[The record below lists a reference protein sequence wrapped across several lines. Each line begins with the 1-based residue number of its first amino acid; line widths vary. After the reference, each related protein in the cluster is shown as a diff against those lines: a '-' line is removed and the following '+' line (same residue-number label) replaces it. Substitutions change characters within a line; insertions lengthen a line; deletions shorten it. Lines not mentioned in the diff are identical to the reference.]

1 MKKGLYLRL
10 ALDGMRKN
18 KRLYLPYLLTCAGM
32 VMMFYILYSLAY
44 SPVVRDMR
52 GGDTMAVVLLLGT
65 IVIAVFALLFL
76 LYTNS
81 FLARRRNREFGLYNI
96 LGMNKR
102 NLSRILSW
110 ETLLSALISI
120 LGGLAGGLL
129 FAKLAELFL
138 LRMAGERAP
147 SAWRPGAS
155 RRCSS
160 SSGPS
165 SSCCFWCP
173 WPGWASCG
181 PWTC

>member
-138 LRMAGERAP
+138 LRMAGERAGFALSVAP
-147 SAWRPGAS
+147 RSIAAAFLFFGAI
-155 RRCSS
+155 
-160 SSGPS
+160 
-165 SSCCFWCP
+165 FAT
-173 WPGWASCG
+173 WP
-181 PWTC
+181 